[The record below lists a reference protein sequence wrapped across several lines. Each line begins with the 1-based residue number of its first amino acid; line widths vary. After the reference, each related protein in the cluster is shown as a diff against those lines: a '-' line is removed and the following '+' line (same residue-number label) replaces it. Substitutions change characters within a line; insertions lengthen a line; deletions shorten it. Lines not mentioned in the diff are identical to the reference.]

1 MIPQLPPPS
10 EQDAATAA
18 FAAPAVIAWFV
29 CANSRSA
36 TSQDNCLMVT
46 NVSLLPVP
54 SAAHE
59 TEFILSAPI
68 LRSDAAELFSKVAAD
83 LESEMML

>member
-1 MIPQLPPPS
+1 
-10 EQDAATAA
+10 
-18 FAAPAVIAWFV
+18 
-29 CANSRSA
+29 
-36 TSQDNCLMVT
+36 MVT